1 MNADQITYALAKQ
14 ICRANALDTSYGTLE
29 LDEEMADA
37 VRDALRPILERR
49 RRAIALTEAGGGL
62 SASMSIGEFVE
73 TLQLYG
79 FSRTLTAEE
88 REQVIDFAR
97 QFEECDWS
105 REELAAQ
112 ADVDLV
118 HSAYSA
124 MADYARGL
132 S

>member
-14 ICRANALDTSYGTLE
+14 IARANALDTSYGTLE
-29 LDEEMADA
+29 LDAEMADA

-49 RRAIALTEAGGGL
+49 RRAIALTEAGGGIA
-62 SASMSIGEFVE
+62 SAMSVGEFVE
-73 TLQLYG
+73 TLRLYG
-79 FSRTLTAEE
+79 FQRTLTVDE

-97 QFEECDWS
+97 QFEECDSS

-112 ADVDLV
+112 DDVDLV

-124 MADYARGL
+124 MAECAKGL
-132 S
+132 R